1 MKNFKRLLLTFGGSL
16 CAIAA
21 FVTLHANDFIS
32 VIRFYQPELPEG
44 FENFKA
50 TYKK

>member
-1 MKNFKRLLLTFGGSL
+1 MKRFKSFLMMFGGSL

-32 VIRFYQPELPEG
+32 TQKFYQPELPEG
-44 FENFKA
+44 FEDFKA
-50 TYKK
+50 SYK